1 MLIILRLIL
10 YFCAGMISALL
21 GWFLSQL
28 AFILLEGISDLPV
41 VGVISQVRQW
51 EEIIVFPLVS
61 VCLAVGMV
69 FNELF
74 ITNPTRF
81 SRNLKRSK
89 KPLLFGAIPIGF
101 GVGLVIAILLQLF
114 YLPQFKLDEKPIR
127 VLGWLFLG
135 GIVGLIE
142 GLVWPFFSTSAG
154 DKKRYRKRL
163 RMSLFFAI
171 IASSA
176 AAIIFEVVRGSSNQV
191 TDLFQQIEDPLGFC
205 ILGGLLGGALTFTT
219 SPSFHTALRAGK
231 GFEYT
236 EYQQDTN
243 APPEPIDNYVP
254 DQILKKG
261 FNILWVKPDNQSVLI
276 PFPKDRIKEGKTI
289 KLGGS
294 EPRKQNGQPIG
305 SDIYIEGLPL
315 YIGHFLVTNE
325 GTEFF
330 PKKDMFHQF
339 EIKGISLTSA
349 ASVSV
354 KHNDLIVFENN
365 NQKYRFV
372 YYDYEGSIPVISGK
386 AKENLDL
393 RFVSDEYGNRIEE
406 GLSIEL
412 PEKSSIKITIGGID
426 FKKISNDEIIGSDI
440 YLPDTE
446 PYLGEIVVTKQD
458 ATLIPNPKS
467 SGNIQI
473 QRNGNPIPVKRE
485 ISLKHNTL
493 ITFITNET
501 DDYQPKMY
509 RFVYYNRFLDPDA

>member
-1 MLIILRLIL
+1 
-10 YFCAGMISALL
+10 
-21 GWFLSQL
+21 
-28 AFILLEGISDLPV
+28 
-41 VGVISQVRQW
+41 
-51 EEIIVFPLVS
+51 
-61 VCLAVGMV
+61 
-69 FNELF
+69 
-74 ITNPTRF
+74 
-81 SRNLKRSK
+81 
-89 KPLLFGAIPIGF
+89 
-101 GVGLVIAILLQLF
+101 
-114 YLPQFKLDEKPIR
+114 
-127 VLGWLFLG
+127 
-135 GIVGLIE
+135 
-142 GLVWPFFSTSAG
+142 
-154 DKKRYRKRL
+154 
-163 RMSLFFAI
+163 
-171 IASSA
+171 
-176 AAIIFEVVRGSSNQV
+176 
-191 TDLFQQIEDPLGFC
+191 
-205 ILGGLLGGALTFTT
+205 
-219 SPSFHTALRAGK
+219 
-231 GFEYT
+231 
-236 EYQQDTN
+236 
-243 APPEPIDNYVP
+243 
-254 DQILKKG
+254 
-261 FNILWVKPDNQSVLI
+261 VLI

-294 EPRKQNGQPIG
+294 EPRKQNGQQIG

-440 YLPDTE
+440 YLPDTQ

-473 QRNGNPIPVKRE
+473 QRNGNPISVKRE

>member
-1 MLIILRLIL
+1 
-10 YFCAGMISALL
+10 
-21 GWFLSQL
+21 
-28 AFILLEGISDLPV
+28 
-41 VGVISQVRQW
+41 
-51 EEIIVFPLVS
+51 
-61 VCLAVGMV
+61 
-69 FNELF
+69 
-74 ITNPTRF
+74 
-81 SRNLKRSK
+81 
-89 KPLLFGAIPIGF
+89 
-101 GVGLVIAILLQLF
+101 
-114 YLPQFKLDEKPIR
+114 
-127 VLGWLFLG
+127 
-135 GIVGLIE
+135 
-142 GLVWPFFSTSAG
+142 
-154 DKKRYRKRL
+154 
-163 RMSLFFAI
+163 MSLFFAI

-176 AAIIFEVVRGSSNQV
+176 AAIIFEVVRGLSNPV

-426 FKKISNDEIIGSDI
+426 FKKISNDEIIGSHI
-440 YLPDTE
+440 YLPDTD
-446 PYLGEIVVTKQD
+446 PYLGEILVTKQD

>member
-114 YLPQFKLDEKPIR
+114 YLPQFKLNEQLIR
-127 VLGWLFLG
+127 LLGWLFLG
-135 GIVGLIE
+135 GIVGLNQ
-142 GLVWPFFSTSAG
+142 GFVWPFFSTSAG

-205 ILGGLLGGALTFTT
+205 ILGSLLGGALTFTT

-231 GFEYT
+231 GFEYRD
-236 EYQQDTN
+236 YQQDPN
-243 APPEPIDNYVP
+243 DPPEPIDNYVP
-254 DQILKKG
+254 DKILKKG
-261 FNILWVKPDNQSVLI
+261 FNILWVKPDNQSMLI
-276 PFPKDRIKEGKTI
+276 PFPKNRIKEGKTI

-294 EPRKQNGQPIG
+294 EPRDRK
-305 SDIYIEGLPL
+305 
-315 YIGHFLVTNE
+315 
-325 GTEFF
+325 
-330 PKKDMFHQF
+330 
-339 EIKGISLTSA
+339 
-349 ASVSV
+349 SVV
-354 KHNDLIVFENN
+354 
-365 NQKYRFV
+365 
-372 YYDYEGSIPVISGK
+372 
-386 AKENLDL
+386 
-393 RFVSDEYGNRIEE
+393 
-406 GLSIEL
+406 
-412 PEKSSIKITIGGID
+412 
-426 FKKISNDEIIGSDI
+426 
-440 YLPDTE
+440 
-446 PYLGEIVVTKQD
+446 
-458 ATLIPNPKS
+458 
-467 SGNIQI
+467 
-473 QRNGNPIPVKRE
+473 
-485 ISLKHNTL
+485 
-493 ITFITNET
+493 
-501 DDYQPKMY
+501 
-509 RFVYYNRFLDPDA
+509 

>member
-1 MLIILRLIL
+1 M
-10 YFCAGMISALL
+10 G
-21 GWFLSQL
+21 L
-28 AFILLEGISDLPV
+28 A
-41 VGVISQVRQW
+41 
-51 EEIIVFPLVS
+51 
-61 VCLAVGMV
+61 
-69 FNELF
+69 
-74 ITNPTRF
+74 
-81 SRNLKRSK
+81 
-89 KPLLFGAIPIGF
+89 
-101 GVGLVIAILLQLF
+101 IAILLQLF

-176 AAIIFEVVRGSSNQV
+176 AAIIFEVVRGLSNQV

-205 ILGGLLGGALTFTT
+205 ILGSLLGGALTFTT

-231 GFEYT
+231 GFEYRD
-236 EYQQDTN
+236 YQQDPN
-243 APPEPIDNYVP
+243 DPPEPIDNYVP
-254 DQILKKG
+254 DKILKKG
-261 FNILWVKPDNQSVLI
+261 FNILWVKPDNQSMLI
-276 PFPKDRIKEGKTI
+276 PFPKNRIKEGKTI

-294 EPRKQNGQPIG
+294 EPRKQNGQQIG